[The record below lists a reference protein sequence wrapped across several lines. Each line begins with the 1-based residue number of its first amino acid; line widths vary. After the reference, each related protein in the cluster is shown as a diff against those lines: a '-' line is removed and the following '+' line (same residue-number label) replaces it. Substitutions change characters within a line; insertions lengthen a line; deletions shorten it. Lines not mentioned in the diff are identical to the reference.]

1 MALNWYWA
9 VIERTNE
16 GYFAHLPDLPGPTA
30 RGDTDKE
37 ALVLLAEFADDHVG
51 DLIAD
56 GHQVPAASNEPERD
70 PEVEEWGRAIVPV
83 EVPGT
88 TIRVSL
94 SIDQALL
101 KRIDRVAERVGEN
114 SAAASSLA
122 QPCNGSAPRRRSAL
136 ADADIRTLRSIS
148 LAEVVQEA
156 LGSSKG

>member
-101 KRIDRVAERVGEN
+101 KRIDRAAERVGETR
-114 SAAASSLA
+114 SGFIAGAALQRIRAETK
-122 QPCNGSAPRRRSAL
+122 SAL

>member
-9 VIERTNE
+9 IIERTDE

-70 PEVEEWGRAIVPV
+70 PDVEECGRAIVPV

-101 KRIDRVAERVGEN
+101 KRIDRVAERVGETR
-114 SAAASSLA
+114 SGFIAGAALQRIRAETK
-122 QPCNGSAPRRRSAL
+122 SAL

>member
-101 KRIDRVAERVGEN
+101 KRIDRVAERVGETR
-114 SAAASSLA
+114 SGFIAGAALQRIRAETK
-122 QPCNGSAPRRRSAL
+122 GAL

>member
-101 KRIDRVAERVGEN
+101 KRIDRVAERVGETR
-114 SAAASSLA
+114 SGFIAGAALQRIRAETK
-122 QPCNGSAPRRRSAL
+122 SAL

>member
-9 VIERTNE
+9 VIERTDE

-101 KRIDRVAERVGEN
+101 KRIDRVAERVGETR
-114 SAAASSLA
+114 SGFIAGAALQRIRAETK
-122 QPCNGSAPRRRSAL
+122 GAL